1 MKGLNASRTW
11 LLTLVILLPSQL
23 AAGNSKP
30 DLDHLRV
37 PDSYDIYPQIYFCV
51 NYMDGQK
58 FWAVRVERSD
68 YKLSN
73 DEMIYNYEI
82 YRYIENWV
90 VLDINSQLVCDGSVC
105 RDIALAAD
113 GAHRIWVGQDDPI
126 PASGGIPL
134 YMWRPQALDAKAD
147 EWWLIADLADWMDIF
162 QAVGDISA
170 GTITA
175 FLLGPVSELQKLTV
189 REALKVTATELLKEA
204 RDYVKAGWTVENAY
218 KQTLKDRARAA
229 AKSLRVHADK
239 DIRIELGSCVDF
251 IEIIAFRDG
260 VSDIQA
266 CGEGACRGLY
276 EFYKGGLAQYLISV
290 IEEADPTKFLK
301 LINEIV
307 DAIAGNPDLAAA
319 VDAVNYW
326 EAIAV
331 KSREGTLDGALDVMQ
346 AFCNANKEPKLLA
359 YWNFDEGSGSIA
371 SDSSGNGNDG
381 TIYGAAWTAGR
392 IGYALGFDGI
402 NDWVDIP
409 DDISPEHITLEAW
422 IYPTGFDDSSGDQ
435 GNPII
440 TKETGR
446 GTPPW
451 SESFAWRLRIT
462 PRTHKLQL
470 QCFTPTGSPGGGS
483 VISDTVLEIGN
494 WYHVAGTY
502 DGTRT
507 KVYIDGAREGSYTA
521 SISEPLVTSNLPTAI
536 GHLPNWSVQWFQG
549 IIDEAR
555 IYDKALPDSEIEMS
569 ADVEP
574 SAPEPEPEPVDDLVS
589 VSMGRVGYDRRT
601 GQFSVNVTITNMS
614 VAVIGSPVAIV
625 IETISSPNVT
635 VANADDTTSDGKP
648 YIELSGLLE
657 NGVLCPGE
665 SVATRVY
672 FNNQNRVRFT
682 FQPSVWGVILP

>member
-1 MKGLNASRTW
+1 MKSKRDLRTLLSRWLSKKIKYETIFWGSILVLVLIPCSVNPVLGEDTQPPLGNINVPPGFELTTKHFQVHYTDGNTYWACLVLNNNISVDSDAPKPEFYYNHNRRLSWLVLKEDGSIEEDKGIFQDVALAAQAAFLAVTNANPGALREEAERYDNVLIATAVAEILNAYGYIAGETISALITGGSSSIVKGTAKAALKATAQMMIMETAKKILEENLTIEGAWKNVLRTKI
-11 LLTLVILLPSQL
+11 VRGSQCLNDL
-23 AAGNSKP
+23 AATDFTPVYG
-30 DLDHLRV
+30 DIV
-37 PDSYDIYPQIYFCV
+37 EYDEAVDFYNGVVEGWKEGRGGVFGLMVYHE
-51 NYMDGQK
+51 DGL
-58 FWAVRVERSD
+58 SD
-68 YKLSN
+68 YLKSVLKG
-73 DEMIYNYEI
+73 
-82 YRYIENWV
+82 V
-90 VLDINSQLVCDGSVC
+90 VPSPTLEYLLDDPTTRRSLDFVATWQCNLDMMGKGTAEGVELVQSAF
-105 RDIALAAD
+105 ILAAD
-113 GAHRIWVGQDDPI
+113 GP
-126 PASGGIPL
+126 
-134 YMWRPQALDAKAD
+134 
-147 EWWLIADLADWMDIF
+147 
-162 QAVGDISA
+162 
-170 GTITA
+170 
-175 FLLGPVSELQKLTV
+175 GPS
-189 REALKVTATELLKEA
+189 
-204 RDYVKAGWTVENAY
+204 
-218 KQTLKDRARAA
+218 
-229 AKSLRVHADK
+229 
-239 DIRIELGSCVDF
+239 
-251 IEIIAFRDG
+251 
-260 VSDIQA
+260 
-266 CGEGACRGLY
+266 
-276 EFYKGGLAQYLISV
+276 
-290 IEEADPTKFLK
+290 
-301 LINEIV
+301 
-307 DAIAGNPDLAAA
+307 
-319 VDAVNYW
+319 
-326 EAIAV
+326 
-331 KSREGTLDGALDVMQ
+331 
-346 AFCNANKEPKLLA
+346 LLA
-359 YWNFDEGSGSIA
+359 YWNFDEGSGSIV

-409 DDISPEHITLEAW
+409 DDISPGNITLEAW
-422 IYPTGFDDSSGDQ
+422 IYPTGFDDGPGDQ

-483 VISDTVLEIGN
+483 VISDTVLEMGN

-507 KVYIDGAREGSYTA
+507 KVYIDGNIEGSYTA

-574 SAPEPEPEPVDDLVS
+574 SAPAPQPVDDLVS

-614 VAVIGSPVAIV
+614 VAVIGSPAAIV
-625 IETISSPNVT
+625 IETISSPNVN
-635 VANADDTTSDGKP
+635 VANADGTTSDGKP

-665 SVATRVY
+665 SVATRVC
-672 FNNQNRVRFT
+672 FNNPNRVRFT